1 MLAKRIR
8 FKRCMGIDCP
18 SEFRVMR
25 SIMPIGKSVYIK
37 LSLRG
42 QGTPRRACC
51 SNLRTSHGVFD
62 LLSPRNPGTMRIHT
76 APAQSVP
83 FIEKGNMASRT
94 VWHFAYGSN
103 MNRAQMLSRTGKI
116 LEEHNASL
124 PNYEVRFNKKVR
136 GGTAGANIQLA
147 SGKTVHGVLYK
158 IEEGAFRSLDRYEG
172 VPDHYRRIEV
182 QVTPEGGQP
191 VPAQIYIASKIEKGL
206 RPSAT
211 YLQAMLDGAGE
222 HNLPAS
228 YIGEIKT
235 AAGAA

>member
-1 MLAKRIR
+1 
-8 FKRCMGIDCP
+8 
-18 SEFRVMR
+18 
-25 SIMPIGKSVYIK
+25 
-37 LSLRG
+37 
-42 QGTPRRACC
+42 
-51 SNLRTSHGVFD
+51 
-62 LLSPRNPGTMRIHT
+62 
-76 APAQSVP
+76 
-83 FIEKGNMASRT
+83 MASRT

-103 MNRAQMLSRTGKI
+103 MNRAQMLARTGKI

-136 GGTAGANIQLA
+136 GGTAGANIQPA

-158 IEEGAFRSLDRYEG
+158 VEEGSMRSLDRYEG

-191 VPAQIYIASKIEKGL
+191 VPAQIYIAQKVEKGL
-206 RPSAT
+206 RPST
-211 YLQAMLDGAGE
+211 QYLQAMLDGAGE

-235 AAGAA
+235 QPARLKGARCHPANRGICFSLISRKKQIPRAAPRNDTFGVCPQLKPNRSNHGHIILAAGRIPRRQFPRGIVHSRGCFLPR

>member
-1 MLAKRIR
+1 
-8 FKRCMGIDCP
+8 
-18 SEFRVMR
+18 
-25 SIMPIGKSVYIK
+25 MPIGKSVYTK
-37 LSLRG
+37 LGPQAKVTTRRGLRF
-42 QGTPRRACC
+42 RFAHSRSA
-51 SNLRTSHGVFD
+51 FD
-62 LLSPRNPGTMRIHT
+62 LLSPGNPATMEVHA

-83 FIEKGNMASRT
+83 FIEKGTMASRT

-136 GGTAGANIQLA
+136 GGTAGANIQPA

-158 IEEGAFRSLDRYEG
+158 VEEGSMRSLDRYEG

-182 QVTPEGGQP
+182 QVTPEGGEP
-191 VPAQIYIASKIEKGL
+191 VPAQIYIAQKVEKGL
-206 RPSAT
+206 RPSMQ

>member
-1 MLAKRIR
+1 MLS
-8 FKRCMGIDCP
+8 RC
-18 SEFRVMR
+18 
-25 SIMPIGKSVYIK
+25 
-37 LSLRG
+37 
-42 QGTPRRACC
+42 
-51 SNLRTSHGVFD
+51 
-62 LLSPRNPGTMRIHT
+62 NPATMKVHA

-83 FIEKGNMASRT
+83 FIEKGTMASRT

-103 MNRAQMLSRTGKI
+103 MNRAQMLSRAGTI

-136 GGTAGANIQLA
+136 GGTAGANIQPA
-147 SGKTVHGVLYK
+147 PGKTVHGVLYK

-191 VPAQIYIASKIEKGL
+191 VPAQIYIAQKVEKGL
-206 RPSAT
+206 RPST
-211 YLQAMLDGAGE
+211 QYLQAMLDGAGE

>member
-1 MLAKRIR
+1 MR
-8 FKRCMGIDCP
+8 F
-18 SEFRVMR
+18 
-25 SIMPIGKSVYIK
+25 VY
-37 LSLRG
+37 
-42 QGTPRRACC
+42 
-51 SNLRTSHGVFD
+51 SHCVFD
-62 LLSPRNPGTMRIHT
+62 LLSLCNPATIKVHA
-76 APAQSVP
+76 APAQTVP
-83 FIEKGNMASRT
+83 FTEKGTMAPRT

-136 GGTAGANIQLA
+136 GGTAGANIQPA
-147 SGKTVHGVLYK
+147 QGKTVHGVLYK
-158 IEEGAFRSLDRYEG
+158 IEESSMRSLDRYEG

-182 QVTPEGGQP
+182 QVTPEGGQA
-191 VPAQIYIASKIEKGL
+191 VPAQIYIASKVEKGL
-206 RPSAT
+206 RPSAP

>member
-1 MLAKRIR
+1 
-8 FKRCMGIDCP
+8 
-18 SEFRVMR
+18 
-25 SIMPIGKSVYIK
+25 
-37 LSLRG
+37 
-42 QGTPRRACC
+42 
-51 SNLRTSHGVFD
+51 VFD
-62 LLSPRNPGTMRIHT
+62 LLSPAIPATIEVHT

-103 MNRAQMLSRTGKI
+103 MNRVQMLSRAGKI

-136 GGTAGANIQLA
+136 GGTAGANIQMA

-158 IEEGAFRSLDRYEG
+158 LEENALRMVDRYEG
-172 VPDHYRRIEV
+172 VPEHYRRIEV
-182 QVTPEGGQP
+182 QVTPDGGQP
-191 VPAQIYIASKIEKGL
+191 VSAQIYIASKIEKGL
-206 RPSAT
+206 RPSAP

>member
-1 MLAKRIR
+1 VHRRTRI
-8 FKRCMGIDCP
+8 
-18 SEFRVMR
+18 E
-25 SIMPIGKSVYIK
+25 
-37 LSLRG
+37 SLF
-42 QGTPRRACC
+42 Q
-51 SNLRTSHGVFD
+51 LMHFHGVFD
-62 LLSPRNPGTMRIHT
+62 LLSSCNPAIIRVHA
-76 APAQSVP
+76 APTQSVP
-83 FIEKGNMASRT
+83 FIEKGTMSSRT

-103 MNRAQMLSRTGKI
+103 MNRAQMLARTGKI

-124 PNYEVRFNKKVR
+124 PNFEVRFNKKVR
-136 GGTAGANIQLA
+136 GGTAGANIQPS

-158 IEEGAFRSLDRYEG
+158 IEEGSMRSLDRYEG

-191 VPAQIYIASKIEKGL
+191 VPAQIYIAQKIEKGL
-206 RPSAT
+206 RPSAP

-222 HNLPAS
+222 HNLPAA

>member
-1 MLAKRIR
+1 MLS
-8 FKRCMGIDCP
+8 RC
-18 SEFRVMR
+18 
-25 SIMPIGKSVYIK
+25 
-37 LSLRG
+37 
-42 QGTPRRACC
+42 
-51 SNLRTSHGVFD
+51 
-62 LLSPRNPGTMRIHT
+62 NPATMKVHA

-83 FIEKGNMASRT
+83 FIEKGTMASRT

-124 PNYEVRFNKKVR
+124 PNFEVRFNKKVR
-136 GGTAGANIQLA
+136 GGTAGANIQP
-147 SGKTVHGVLYK
+147 SPGKTVHGVLYK
-158 IEEGAFRSLDRYEG
+158 IEEGSMRSLDRYEG

-191 VPAQIYIASKIEKGL
+191 VPAQIYIASKVEKGL
-206 RPSAT
+206 RPSPS
-211 YLQAMLDGAGE
+211 YLQSMLDGAGE

-228 YIGEIKT
+228 YIGELKT

>member
-1 MLAKRIR
+1 MCSGLLFR
-8 FKRCMGIDCP
+8 F
-18 SEFRVMR
+18 VH
-25 SIMPIGKSVYIK
+25 
-37 LSLRG
+37 
-42 QGTPRRACC
+42 
-51 SNLRTSHGVFD
+51 SHILFD
-62 LLSPRNPGTMRIHT
+62 LLSPRNPVTIKVHA

-83 FIEKGNMASRT
+83 LIEKGTMASRT

-103 MNRAQMLSRTGKI
+103 MNRAQMLARTGKI

-147 SGKTVHGVLYK
+147 QGKTVHGVLYK
-158 IEEGAFRSLDRYEG
+158 VEEGAMRSLDRYEG

-191 VPAQIYIASKIEKGL
+191 VPAQIYIASKLEKGL
-206 RPSAT
+206 RPSPA